1 MTASGVEPSP
11 PHQRLSILWIAR
23 TCPLPA
29 NDGEKQR
36 VYNLLK
42 ALAHWHDLTV
52 VFRLIEPEEQ
62 AGLHAM
68 RRICKAVHAL
78 QIPRPSGVLD
88 RLRWAAP
95 FVFSRYPLSLCTVYF
110 DPVRRL
116 LQEVVNA
123 TAFDI
128 VQVEHSS
135 LSIYLDKLR
144 LPMRL
149 GRYPATILT
158 LHNIDYLRSARVLAN
173 QRPGL
178 RWLYMKLDSIKFRA
192 WEMAALKRFDHVIAM
207 SQLDRQLLL
216 ADSPQLQ
223 VSVVPNGVDAAAVPY
238 APPVPA
244 SERVVFVASMD
255 SDANHD
261 GAMFLMQ
268 EIWPLVK
275 ARRPAAR
282 LVIVGRGPRPALL
295 NLHNGQDIV
304 VTGKVNEV
312 LSYYRGAAVAVVPLR
327 SGGGTRLKILEAMAA
342 GLPVVT
348 TTVGCEGIEAQTG
361 VHALFADEPKAFA
374 AAVLRLM
381 DEPALALRLSLA
393 AREFV
398 ERLYDWGVIASG
410 HDALYRQAAQHA
422 DG

>member
-1 MTASGVEPSP
+1 MKR
-11 PHQRLSILWIAR
+11 RLSILWIAR

-42 ALAHWHDLTV
+42 ALSKEHDLTV
-52 VFRLIEPEEQ
+52 VFRLMESEEQ
-62 AGLHAM
+62 AGMVAL
-68 RRICKAVHAL
+68 RGICKAVHAV
-78 QIPRPSGVLD
+78 QIPRPRGLLD

-95 FVFSRYPLSLCTVYF
+95 FVFSRYPLSLCQIYF
-110 DPVRRL
+110 EPIRRL
-116 LQEVVNA
+116 LQEVVDA

-128 VQVEHSS
+128 IQVEHSS

-144 LPMRL
+144 LR
-149 GRYPATILT
+149 GIPATILT
-158 LHNIDYLRSARVLAN
+158 MHNIDYLRSARVLAN

-192 WEMAALKRFDHVIAM
+192 WELAALKGFDHVITM
-207 SQLDRQLLL
+207 SQLDRDLLL
-216 ADSPQLQ
+216 ADSPQLK

-238 APPVPA
+238 VAPLPS

-261 GAMFLMQ
+261 GAMFLVQ
-268 EIWPLVK
+268 DIWPLVTAK
-275 ARRPAAR
+275 RPAAR
-282 LVIVGRGPRPALL
+282 LFIVGRDPRSELRS
-295 NLHNGQDIV
+295 LHNGQDIV
-304 VTGKVNEV
+304 VTGKVDEV
-312 LSYYRGAAVAVVPLR
+312 LSFYRDAAVAVVPLR

-348 TTVGCEGIEAQTG
+348 TTVGCEGIEAKAG
-361 VHALFADEPKAFA
+361 VHALFADDPAAFA
-374 AAVLRLM
+374 AAVVRLM
-381 DEPALALRLSLA
+381 DERALALRLSAA

-398 ERLYDWGVIASG
+398 ERVYDWGVIAAG
-410 HDALYRQAAQHA
+410 HDALYQQVAQHA